1 MTDTEPSLESLE
13 AASLVAFHGWRARHP
28 EMTLPEEASLIFLS
42 GFAAGA
48 VHGVKLAQALEEKL

>member
-13 AASLVAFHGWRARHP
+13 AASLVAFHGWRARYP
-28 EMTLPEEASLIFLS
+28 NMDLPDGASLIFLS

-48 VHGVKLAQALEEKL
+48 LHGAKLAAALEEKR